1 MNGYQYLENDFF
13 DLCKT
18 RKIRAVPM
26 LLYIYLRGLYCR
38 FQSSEF
44 FYKDKQIHDHLG
56 FSHKTLQR
64 ARLFLQERGLIKFV
78 PGAGK
83 TLTTYQ
89 MLGTVLLPEGMDKTA
104 AGYGHF
110 KGKGVAKLTTPV
122 YKSYERAKNRIG
134 VFQGTTKD
142 ERIDLQSK
150 GLYETNCKSI

>member
-18 RKIRAVPM
+18 RKIRAVSM

-78 PGAGK
+78 PGVGK

-104 AGYGHF
+104 VGYGHF
-110 KGKGVAKLTTPV
+110 KGNGMVKKTTPI
-122 YKSYERAKNRIG
+122 YKSYERVKNRIG

>member
-18 RKIRAVPM
+18 RKIRVVPM

-44 FYKDKQIHDHLG
+44 FYKDKQIQGHLG
-56 FSHKTLQR
+56 LIHKTLQR

-78 PGAGK
+78 SGVGN

-89 MLGTVLLPEGMDKTA
+89 MLGTVLLPGGMAKKPI
-104 AGYGHF
+104 GCGHF
-110 KGKGVAKLTTPV
+110 KGKGVVKKTTPI
-122 YKSYERAKNRIG
+122 YKSYERVKNRIG
-134 VFQGTTKD
+134 EEVFKGVPKD
-142 ERIDLQSK
+142 ERINLQAR
-150 GLYETNCKSI
+150 GLL